1 MVILIINIIGGK
13 YKNQIFN
20 SLIDEIKKEISDS
33 ENGGKLTTFL
43 DEIYGRFENEDSAEN
58 IQRLLLFIKVALNKN
73 ILENV
78 EPEEIIDYLNTP
90 SREKLLKI
98 VEIVFSNE
106 AKTILEERPRLD
118 IKNIPNLYIFNK
130 EIMNEFSFGDIH
142 NFLSYNNKGVKIIT
156 DLVRYPVKMQ
166 SYKVFSKITSQY
178 FANTPQDLEKK
189 LLAFS
194 FFNELAFELC
204 NHKGN
209 LSEKCI
215 KNLHLML
222 DDFST
227 DRFKILPV
235 KVKSIE
241 ELESYDKTREKMVDD
256 AIKKLTDIELVK
268 EIILQCYFNPA
279 DMCKKEELTRF
290 RTFLSK
296 EEIDYLE
303 KRFEIKNMN
312 DLDSLKKEYENL
324 KEKKEDFIKKRMSKI
339 GNKIKKHYDELMVSS
354 LLLPEDAAKRA
365 RMGEPGISVVEEDG
379 LEIITLSGADIYLY
393 ISNLEAG
400 HMSQNPET
408 TTIDDK
414 YKRWTELE
422 EGTSTISGCIFGKYN
437 FKHIEDNTKNYWVG
451 FSDFSAD
458 QIVSFGIDDI
468 NTAHEKKCLKPSAE
482 STDSRNTPKEITKKA
497 NYNKNGPELAI
508 FRRKKDSRS
517 IKKGTYGGRIMPTYV
532 FATKEDYTEQKATY
546 IYRAK
551 DFGVKY
557 IIVLDKEAYKDIDKS
572 IDYDTE
578 KEQK

>member
-13 YKNQIFN
+13 YQNQIFN

-43 DEIYGRFENEDSAEN
+43 DEFYGRFENEDSAEN
-58 IQRLLLFIKVALNKN
+58 IQRLLLFIKVALNKD

-142 NFLSYNNKGVKIIT
+142 NFLSYDNKGVKIIT
-156 DLVRYPVKMQ
+156 DLVRYPEKMQ

-227 DRFKILPV
+227 NR
-235 KVKSIE
+235 S
-241 ELESYDKTREKMVDD
+241 
-256 AIKKLTDIELVK
+256 
-268 EIILQCYFNPA
+268 NP
-279 DMCKKEELTRF
+279 
-290 RTFLSK
+290 
-296 EEIDYLE
+296 
-303 KRFEIKNMN
+303 
-312 DLDSLKKEYENL
+312 
-324 KEKKEDFIKKRMSKI
+324 
-339 GNKIKKHYDELMVSS
+339 
-354 LLLPEDAAKRA
+354 
-365 RMGEPGISVVEEDG
+365 
-379 LEIITLSGADIYLY
+379 
-393 ISNLEAG
+393 
-400 HMSQNPET
+400 
-408 TTIDDK
+408 
-414 YKRWTELE
+414 
-422 EGTSTISGCIFGKYN
+422 
-437 FKHIEDNTKNYWVG
+437 
-451 FSDFSAD
+451 
-458 QIVSFGIDDI
+458 
-468 NTAHEKKCLKPSAE
+468 
-482 STDSRNTPKEITKKA
+482 
-497 NYNKNGPELAI
+497 
-508 FRRKKDSRS
+508 
-517 IKKGTYGGRIMPTYV
+517 
-532 FATKEDYTEQKATY
+532 
-546 IYRAK
+546 
-551 DFGVKY
+551 
-557 IIVLDKEAYKDIDKS
+557 
-572 IDYDTE
+572 
-578 KEQK
+578 